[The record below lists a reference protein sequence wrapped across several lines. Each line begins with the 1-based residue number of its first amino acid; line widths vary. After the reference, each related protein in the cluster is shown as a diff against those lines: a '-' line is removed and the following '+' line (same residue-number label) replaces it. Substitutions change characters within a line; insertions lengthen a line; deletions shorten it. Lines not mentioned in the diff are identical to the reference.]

1 MAMHRFYAPPERFQD
16 DTVYLDQEEI
26 RHLARVLRLGVGD
39 RVEVCDGRGRQV
51 EARVISLEARGPQ
64 LQVIRELA
72 DWGESPLR
80 LVLGIGLAKGEALDG
95 VMRQATEMGV
105 QRIIPFYSE
114 RSERPAPERARRRQ
128 DRWQRLAREIL
139 KSCQRAML
147 PEIGPVQEFAA
158 VLSGAEEM
166 KLIFWEEE
174 RRGGLKSWLSLKR
187 PASVR
192 LLIGPEGG
200 FSAAEAAQA
209 REAGFRVASLGPRR
223 LKVETAALAALALVQ
238 GAWGD
243 LA

>member
-1 MAMHRFYAPPERFQD
+1 MAMRRFYAPPERFQD

-51 EARVISLEARGPQ
+51 EARVISLEARGAQ
-64 LQVIRELA
+64 LQVLRELA

-158 VLSGAEEM
+158 VLSGSEEM

-174 RRGGLKSWLSLKR
+174 RRGGLKSCLSLK

>member
-1 MAMHRFYAPPERFQD
+1 MRRFYAPPERFQD

-128 DRWQRLAREIL
+128 ERWQRLAREIL
-139 KSCQRAML
+139 KSCQRAVL

-158 VLSGAEEM
+158 VLSGSEEM

-174 RRGGLKSWLSLKR
+174 RRGGLKSCLSLKR

-200 FSAAEAAQA
+200 FSAAEVAQA

>member
-1 MAMHRFYAPPERFQD
+1 MHRFYAPPEQFQD
-16 DTVYLDQEEI
+16 DMVSLDQEEI

-51 EARVISLEARGPQ
+51 EARVISLEARGVQ

-72 DWGESPLR
+72 DWGESRLH
-80 LVLGIGLAKGEALDG
+80 LVLGIALAKGEALDG
-95 VMRQATEMGV
+95 VMRRATEMGV

-128 DRWQRLAREIL
+128 ERWQRLAREML

-147 PEIGPVQEFAA
+147 PEIGPVQDFAA
-158 VLSGAEEM
+158 VLSGPEAM

-174 RRGGLKSWLSLKR
+174 QPGGLKSWLSLKR
-187 PASVR
+187 PESVR

-223 LKVETAALAALALVQ
+223 LKVETAAVAALALLQ